1 MSKKKNLRRLS
12 VLITAQTMGNLEKLA
27 DMEGCWSAGRVIDKL
42 VRDRMLALRL
52 GCRWEGGGHR

>member
-27 DMEGCWSAGRVIDKL
+27 DMEGYRNTGRVIDKL
-42 VRDRMLALRL
+42 VRDRMLALRP
-52 GCRWEGGGHR
+52 GNWKGGDNK